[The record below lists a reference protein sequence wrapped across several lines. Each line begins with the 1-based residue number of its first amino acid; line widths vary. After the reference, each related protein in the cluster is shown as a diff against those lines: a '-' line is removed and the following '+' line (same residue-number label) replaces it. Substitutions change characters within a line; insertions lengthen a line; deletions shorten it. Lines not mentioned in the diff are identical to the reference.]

1 MAMTE
6 REFLNAGLDLS
17 PMQKDVLATLDAF
30 VERYGT
36 GTYEQLY
43 LALIE
48 LAARAVLGAGAVVL
62 VADSKS
68 DICPFCAAG
77 EIAKR
82 YAHEIDPDGGKA
94 MHPES

>member
-68 DICPFCAAG
+68 DICLSARR
-77 EIAKR
+77 AK
-82 YAHEIDPDGGKA
+82 
-94 MHPES
+94 